1 MREIFVVLLIIST
14 IILSVNN
21 KNTEFLKKYIVS
33 ILISVLITG
42 FCYYLIQYIYSYTQK
57 INIEITAEGNGDVI
71 FIGAMIDDN
80 KWYWAD
86 QLKPIS
92 NWDVYEEHRLKYN
105 FNNKNNTIDDK
116 KLSISIP
123 KAENIS
129 LGFKT
134 GKSFGN
140 VIINSENI
148 IKKQSLYNKNEGET
162 AVDIELVNSNILK
175 SENKVFII
183 LGTIFLVSIF
193 LCIAIFNKYEIIN
206 NIEYI
211 NDSETWPDI
220 FRIVLIF
227 IIVLFH
233 TTYNVFFSFTENIFD
248 WYNILYINCFTGFA
262 VPCFFMLSGSLLL
275 RKDNKIKNTLLN
287 RTIKFYGVLIIW
299 GIIYIIINI
308 VKFNENDNF
317 IKLFLASFFK
327 PYELFLWFG
336 YSIVSLYF
344 LLPILSYF
352 KNLNELYKKYILIIL
367 LFIPSLIYEIQSL
380 SGFFIGIPH
389 FSLFWPDMGLFLW
402 GYYLWEKRNI
412 LKNKKIMFFISLI
425 FSYFLIIVE
434 TYYISIK
441 NNTPQNLFFG
451 NTGIG
456 LLIMSTSIFAL
467 FMSFEDKFKMFKFE
481 SRKFL
486 RIVSGI
492 VMGIYFS
499 HFMLIKIFG
508 DKLKIF
514 GIYFNSNTGTLL
526 SMFLGAIFY
535 FLLSAMLC
543 YCCSNIPIIGW
554 LFDMR
559 TKLRKIK
566 RD

>member
-1 MREIFVVLLIIST
+1 MLLFNSGDT
-14 IILSVNN
+14 
-21 KNTEFLKKYIVS
+21 
-33 ILISVLITG
+33 
-42 FCYYLIQYIYSYTQK
+42 YTQK

-71 FIGAMIDDN
+71 FIGAMIDNN

-105 FNNKNNTIDDK
+105 FNNKNNTINDK
-116 KLSISIP
+116 KLRISIP
-123 KAENIS
+123 KSENIS
-129 LGFKT
+129 FGFKI

-148 IKKQSLYNKNEGET
+148 IKKQSLYNQNKGET
-162 AVDIELVNSNILK
+162 AVDIELVNSNIGK
-175 SENKVFII
+175 PENKVFII
-183 LGTIFLVSIF
+183 LGTIFVVSIF

-220 FRIVLIF
+220 FRIFLIF
-227 IIVLFH
+227 IIVLLH
-233 TTYNVFFSFTENIFD
+233 TTCNVFYKFTDNIYN
-248 WYNILYINCFTGFA
+248 WYNIFYINCFTGFA

-317 IKLFLASFFK
+317 VKLFLASFFK
-327 PYELFLWFG
+327 RYELFLWFG

-367 LFIPSLIYEIQSL
+367 LFIPSLIYEIQNL

-389 FSLFWPDMGLFLW
+389 F
-402 GYYLWEKRNI
+402 
-412 LKNKKIMFFISLI
+412 
-425 FSYFLIIVE
+425 
-434 TYYISIK
+434 
-441 NNTPQNLFFG
+441 
-451 NTGIG
+451 
-456 LLIMSTSIFAL
+456 
-467 FMSFEDKFKMFKFE
+467 
-481 SRKFL
+481 
-486 RIVSGI
+486 
-492 VMGIYFS
+492 
-499 HFMLIKIFG
+499 
-508 DKLKIF
+508 
-514 GIYFNSNTGTLL
+514 
-526 SMFLGAIFY
+526 
-535 FLLSAMLC
+535 
-543 YCCSNIPIIGW
+543 
-554 LFDMR
+554 
-559 TKLRKIK
+559 
-566 RD
+566 